1 MENRLR
7 IAQLNKEIL
16 ETKMTDPNNF
26 LKIRRLQMELD
37 KLYENQPNRTKGI

>member
-1 MENRLR
+1 MDNRLR

-26 LKIRRLQMELD
+26 LKIRKLQMELE
-37 KLYENQPNRTKGI
+37 KLYEDRSNSN

>member
-26 LKIRRLQMELD
+26 LKIRKLQMELE
-37 KLYENQPNRTKGI
+37 KLYEDRSNSN

>member
-1 MENRLR
+1 MDIKLR

-16 ETKMTDPNNF
+16 ETKMTDPTNF

-37 KLYENQPNRTKGI
+37 KLYEDKSN

>member
-1 MENRLR
+1 MEAKLK

-16 ETKMTDPNNF
+16 ETKLKDPTNF
-26 LKIRRLQMELD
+26 TLIRRLQMELD

>member
-1 MENRLR
+1 MDIELK

-16 ETKMTDPNNF
+16 ETKMTDPTNF

>member
-1 MENRLR
+1 MDIELK

-16 ETKMTDPNNF
+16 ETKMTDPTNF

-37 KLYENQPNRTKGI
+37 KLYADRYKTD